1 LTTRRT
7 STTRPTLTDQPSST
21 EQPTLTGQPRS
32 TEQPTLT
39 GQARPADR
47 PTSAPQQEA
56 LWEEP
61 AGAVSGA
68 TGDDALSLAE
78 VTFVVL
84 DLETTGGSPQD
95 GGITEI
101 GAVKVRGGERLG
113 EFQTLVRPPVS
124 IPPFIAVLTGI
135 TDSMVADAPSLPAVL
150 PTFLEFIAG
159 TVLVAHNAPYDIGFL
174 KGACLRTGHQWPA
187 ATVIDTVRL
196 ARHIVSKDEVPN
208 RKLGTLATLFGS
220 PTTPDHR
227 ALNDARATVHVL
239 HALLGRIGSLG
250 VTSLGELRS
259 FSTKVPESTRRK
271 RHLADHLP
279 SGPGVYMFRDE
290 RGQVLYV
297 GTSVDI
303 RTRVRSYFTA
313 AEQRSR
319 MREMVRRAESVSP
332 VPCATRLEARVREI
346 RLIAEHSPPY
356 NRRSRRPERAPWLKL
371 TVEAFPRLSV
381 VREVQ
386 SDGATYSGPFSSQE
400 QAELAVAALQEAFPL
415 RRCTSKLP
423 RRPQP
428 GASACILAEL
438 GRCNAPCVGG
448 IDIAGYQVVV
458 DQVRAAIVSEADP
471 VVQANLLRVGA
482 LSGAQR
488 YEEAAV
494 HRDRLLAYLRGAAR
508 SQRLAPI
515 AAVAHLVAARRRD
528 RGGWELILVRYGRLA
543 GTSLSPP
550 GANPMPYVEALTLS
564 GEVVLPRP
572 LPLPA
577 AHPEETELVLNWLE
591 QPGVRLVELEGT
603 WAWPISGAAWARAN
617 LA

>member
-1 LTTRRT
+1 MSVVGRTVLGMSITPPATT
-7 STTRPTLTDQPSST
+7 
-21 EQPTLTGQPRS
+21 
-32 TEQPTLT
+32 
-39 GQARPADR
+39 
-47 PTSAPQQEA
+47 PQQDP
-56 LWEEP
+56 LWLEP

-68 TGDDALSLAE
+68 TADDALSLAD

-84 DLETTGGSPQD
+84 DLETTGGSPQE

-101 GAVKVRGGERLG
+101 GAVKVRGGELLG
-113 EFQTLVRPPVS
+113 EFQTLVRPPTS

-135 TDSMVADAPSLPAVL
+135 TDSMVADAPSLPAAL
-150 PTFLEFIAG
+150 PPFLEFITGA
-159 TVLVAHNAPYDIGFL
+159 VLVAHNAPYDIGFL
-174 KGACLRTGHQWPA
+174 KAACQRTGHPWRA
-187 ATVIDTVRL
+187 VTVIDTVRL
-196 ARHIVSKDEVPN
+196 ARHIVDKDEAPN
-208 RKLGTLATLFGS
+208 RKLGTLARLFRS

-239 HALLGRIGSLG
+239 HALLARIGTLG

-259 FSTKVPESTRRK
+259 FSAKVPESTRRK
-271 RHLADHLP
+271 RNLADHLP
-279 SGPGVYMFRDE
+279 NGPGVYMFRDD

-319 MREMVRRAESVSP
+319 MREMVARATSVSP
-332 VPCATRLEARVREI
+332 VPCATALEARVREI
-346 RLIAEHSPPY
+346 RLIAEHQPPY
-356 NRRSRRPERAPWLKL
+356 NRRSQRPERAPWLKL

-386 SDGATYSGPFSSQE
+386 SDGATYSGPFSSRE
-400 QAELAVAALQEAFPL
+400 QAELAVAALHETFPL

-423 RRPQP
+423 RRPQA

-438 GRCNAPCVGG
+438 GRCDAPCTGG
-448 IDIAGYQVVV
+448 IDVPGYQVIV
-458 DQVRAAIVSEADP
+458 DQVRAAILAQADP
-471 VVQANLLRVGA
+471 VVRANLLRATA
-482 LSGAQR
+482 LSGAER
-488 YEEAAV
+488 FEEAAV

-508 SQRLAPI
+508 SQRMTPI
-515 AAVAHLVAARRRD
+515 AAIAHLVAARRRT
-528 RGGWELILVRYGRLA
+528 RGGWELVLVRHGRLA

-550 GANPMPYVEALTLS
+550 GANPMPYVDALNLA
-564 GEVVLPRP
+564 GEVVQPSP

-577 AHPEETELVLNWLE
+577 AHPEETELVMNWLE
-591 QPGVRLVELEGT
+591 QPGTRLVELDGT
-603 WAWPISGAAWARAN
+603 WAWPIAGAAQARSK

>member
-1 LTTRRT
+1 VAAARGTETVGGAPYGPFMSIT
-7 STTRPTLTDQPSST
+7 PAPPT
-21 EQPTLTGQPRS
+21 
-32 TEQPTLT
+32 
-39 GQARPADR
+39 
-47 PTSAPQQEA
+47 PQQDP
-56 LWEEP
+56 LWLEP
-61 AGAVSGA
+61 AGAVSGG

-101 GAVKVRGGERLG
+101 GAVKVRGGEQLG
-113 EFQTLVRPPVS
+113 EFQTLVRPPTA
-124 IPPFIAVLTGI
+124 IPPFISVLTGI
-135 TDSMVADAPSLPAVL
+135 TDSMVADSPALPAAL
-150 PTFLEFIAG
+150 PAFLEFIAG
-159 TVLVAHNAPYDIGFL
+159 AVLVAHNAPYDIGFL
-174 KGACLRTGHQWPA
+174 RAACTRTGHPWPA

-196 ARHIVSKDEVPN
+196 ARHIVSQDEAPN
-208 RKLGTLATLFGS
+208 RRLGTLAMLFGS

-259 FSTKVPESTRRK
+259 FSAKVPESTRRK

-279 SGPGVYMFRDE
+279 NGPGVYLFRDD
-290 RGQVLYV
+290 RGRVLYV

-319 MREMVRRAESVSP
+319 MREMVARAASVSP
-332 VPCATRLEARVREI
+332 VPCATPLEARVREI

-381 VREVQ
+381 VRDVQ
-386 SDGATYSGPFSSQE
+386 PDGATYSGPFSSRE
-400 QAELAVAALQEAFPL
+400 QAELAVAALHEAFPL
-415 RRCTSKLP
+415 RRCTTKLP

-428 GASACILAEL
+428 GASACILAEI
-438 GRCNAPCVGG
+438 GRCEAPCIGG
-448 IDIAGYQVVV
+448 IDVSGYQVVV
-458 DQVRAAIVSEADP
+458 DQVRSAIVAEAGP
-471 VVQANLLRVGA
+471 VVRANLLRAAA
-482 LSGAQR
+482 LSGAER
-488 YEEAAV
+488 YEEAAL

-508 SQRLAPI
+508 SQRMTPI
-515 AAVAHLVAARRRD
+515 AAVPHLVAARRRD
-528 RGGWELILVRYGRLA
+528 RGGWELVLVRYGRLA
-543 GTSLSPP
+543 GTSVSPP
-550 GANPMPYVEALTLS
+550 GANPMPYIDALNLS

-591 QPGVRLVELEGT
+591 QPGTRLVELDGT
-603 WAWPISGAAWARAN
+603 WAWPISGAARARAE